1 MSQVFKALSDP
12 TRRQI
17 LQLLQERPMTPGEI
31 AKHFAVSKPTLS
43 AHFSVLRAA
52 DLVDSEK
59 QGKNVTYRLKVS
71 VLEESLL
78 AFADTVGI
86 GLQRTTPVRVA
97 KARPS

>member
-1 MSQVFKALSDP
+1 
-12 TRRQI
+12 
-17 LQLLQERPMTPGEI
+17 MTPGEI

-52 DLVDSEK
+52 DLVDSKK

-86 GLQRTTPVRVA
+86 GLQRKTPVRVA